1 MRKLFLISCVMALS
15 APAFAQTI
23 DAKGADELAN
33 TLSKYV
39 GKTALKNGILKV
51 APEADG
57 YRITFS
63 TDAFLKAMPKQDL
76 LKGSLGEYSILTKP
90 LADGT
95 WNVTSGNMP
104 SAAFEVSGPKGP
116 ESFQW
121 SVDDGS
127 WTGLFDPKIGTFST
141 STFAYDAFK
150 LSLKS
155 AEQDI
160 DASASAAKGQ
170 MLATAAASGGVD
182 LNMTQSFA
190 NFNET
195 IVTKLPNLDAASD
208 EGEAAKTETPKTET
222 PAAGEPVKVTLRS
235 SELGSVAEGKGL
247 RNRELMDLWA
257 FVIAHV
263 DEKKLNKAGQDELKQ
278 KLKAALPLWD
288 KLKGEYH
295 FKDFAVE
302 TPLGNFAAQ
311 NISQE
316 TNLDGISKDGAYHY
330 AMRTNGLKYPALPIP
345 EWGVPFLPTDVELVI
360 GTAGVDLDTVV
371 KGAIDDMDLNRE
383 KVLSE
388 EFEAA
393 TAAQFLVAP
402 PKLVISKSLVRT
414 ADAELTV
421 EGEMTFTGLKPA
433 SHTTWEMAGFDKV
446 VERLNKAAETD
457 AEIKNYI
464 TFVKLA
470 KDFGTEVDGGRVR
483 WVVDQ
488 KADGS
493 VAINGNPVKGP
504 DPVVE
509 PGSDDTMDVPAPED
523 EEDNPDA
530 QTDKAQ

>member
-1 MRKLFLISCVMALS
+1 MRKLILISCVMALS
-15 APAFAQTI
+15 TPAFAQTI

-39 GKTALKNGILKV
+39 GKTALSNGILKV
-51 APEADG
+51 TPEADG
-57 YRITFS
+57 YRVTFS
-63 TDAFLKAMPKQDL
+63 TDAFLKTMPKQDL
-76 LKGSLGEYSILTKP
+76 LKGSLGDYSILTKP

-95 WNVTSGNMP
+95 WNVSSGNIP
-104 SAAFEVSGPKGP
+104 AAAFDVSGPKGP
-116 ESFQW
+116 ESFHW
-121 SVDDGS
+121 SVDGGS

-160 DASASAAKGQ
+160 DASASGAKGQ
-170 MLATAAASGGVD
+170 MLAKAAASGGID
-182 LNMTQSFA
+182 INMTQSLA
-190 NFNET
+190 NFSET
-195 IVTKLPNLDAASD
+195 IVTKLPTPDAASE
-208 EGEAAKTETPKTET
+208 EGEAAKTET

-235 SELGSVAEGKGL
+235 GELGSVAEGKGF
-247 RNRELMDLWA
+247 RNRELLDLWA
-257 FVIAHV
+257 FVVAHM
-263 DEKKLNKAGQDELKQ
+263 DEKKLNKAGQDELKL
-278 KLKAALPLWD
+278 KLRAALPLWD

-295 FKDFAVE
+295 FKDFNVE

-371 KGAIDDMDLNRE
+371 KGAIDDMDLNRD

-421 EGEMTFTGLKPA
+421 EGEMTFAGLKPA

-457 AEIKNYI
+457 AEIQNYI

-470 KDFGTEVDGGRVR
+470 KDFGTEVDGGRIR

-488 KADGS
+488 QADGS

-509 PGSDDTMDVPAPED
+509 PGSEDVIDVPAPDD

-530 QTDKAQ
+530 QADKAQ